1 MLRVM
6 PVSLGDAYRGAV
18 GRLDT
23 RLRGLAATD
32 PSSLDALVPACPGW
46 TVHGVASHLCGIAVD
61 AVAGRISGIPDDEWT
76 AGQVDARLG
85 VPIEEVL
92 DEWAPHV
99 ATIAAG
105 LDDRRIPPPAA
116 ADVLVH
122 EGDLAEALADPV
134 PPEDGWRDAAR
145 LLCRGK
151 VRGIDRAGTLTVR
164 CGGEE
169 WTGGSGGDGPV
180 AAVEVAPWEFLRG
193 VFSRRS
199 VDQMRAWAWE
209 GDPGPWLEPLTVF
222 GLRTDAQPR
231 CAHEP

>member
-1 MLRVM
+1 M
-6 PVSLGDAYRGAV
+6 PVSLGEAYRGAF

-32 PSSLDALVPACPGW
+32 PASLDALVPACPGW
-46 TVHGVASHLCGIAVD
+46 TVHGVASHLCGLAVD
-61 AVAGRISGIPDDEWT
+61 VVAGRMSGIPDDEWT

-85 VPIEEVL
+85 VPVEEVL

-99 ATIAAG
+99 ATIAKA

-122 EGDLAEALADPV
+122 EGDVAEALADPV
-134 PPEDGWRDAAR
+134 PPEDGWGDAAR

-151 VRGIDRAGTLTVR
+151 LRGIERPGTLTVR
-164 CGGEE
+164 CAGEE

-180 AAVEVAPWEFLRG
+180 AVVEVAPWEFFRG
-193 VFSRRS
+193 LFSRRS
-199 VDQMRAWAWE
+199 ADQMRAWAWE
-209 GDPGPWLEPLTVF
+209 GDPEPWLGPLTVF
-222 GLRTDAQPR
+222 GLRTDDQPR